1 MNKRTSDKNITNAQL
16 AYDRML
22 ATGRG
27 NIIANEKDPL
37 LREIWAAGYTHVEE
51 DVVSWKMKL
60 IDKQNRYIKEICLH
74 EYRGVVM
81 QLTYKKGSHLA
92 GSTHTWITE
101 SDGSAGK
108 FRELIKHC
116 C

>member
-1 MNKRTSDKNITNAQL
+1 MSEEYKQQDTEAMQYDTVL
-16 AYDRML
+16 AI
-22 ATGRG
+22 GRG

-37 LREIWAAGYTHVEE
+37 LREIWAAGYTHVQE

-60 IDKQNRYIKEICLH
+60 INKHNRYIKEICLH
-74 EYRGVVM
+74 EYRGLVT
-81 QLTYKKGSHLA
+81 QLTFRKGSNLT

-108 FRELIKHC
+108 FRELIKPC

>member
-1 MNKRTSDKNITNAQL
+1 MKNESNNNPQTEAMP
-16 AYDRML
+16 YDSML

-27 NIIANEKDPL
+27 DIIANEKDPL
-37 LREIWAAGYTHVEE
+37 KREIWAAGYTHVIE

-60 IDKQNRYIKEICLH
+60 INKHTKYVKEICLH
-74 EYRGVVM
+74 EYKGVVM
-81 QLTYKKGSHLA
+81 QLTYKTGSNLA

-101 SDGSAGK
+101 ADGSAGK
-108 FRELIKHC
+108 FRELIKPC

>member
-1 MNKRTSDKNITNAQL
+1 MSEENKQQNTEAMQ
-16 AYDRML
+16 YDTVL

-51 DVVSWKMKL
+51 DIVSWKMRL
-60 IDKQNRYIKEICLH
+60 INKHRKYIKEICLH

-81 QLTYKKGSHLA
+81 QLTYRKGSNLA

-108 FRELIKHC
+108 FRKLIEPC